1 MIYCPFQIASACTCW
16 ALLVCSSA
24 IGRFLCGRQPA
35 SGARRLLQDS
45 FLLGRTCSHG
55 HVSLCSNSYC
65 SVLCLACTADYA
77 AAISFVFEPSRY
89 CSCSPIVAVIFV
101 MERLNPSNHIS
112 PHRWFGSTGRVSWPR
127 APALGTH
134 QAAQISVGRSHRRGR
149 YTVALIHI

>member
-1 MIYCPFQIASACTCW
+1 MIYCRFQIASACTCW
-16 ALLVCSSA
+16 ALLVYPLA

-45 FLLGRTCSHG
+45 FLLGRTCSRG
-55 HVSLCSNSYC
+55 HVSLGSLSYC
-65 SVLCLACTADYA
+65 SALCLACTADYA
-77 AAISFVFEPSRY
+77 AAISLIFAPSHY
-89 CSCSPIVAVIFV
+89 CSCFPIVAVIFV
-101 MERLNPSNHIS
+101 MERLNSSNRTS

-149 YTVALIHI
+149 YTLALIHI